1 MQATHEAT
9 VPLSTFLSNDAQR
22 GHILDN
28 LQTGSL
34 ISIGKLCDD
43 DCIALFGKYNLKVF
57 KDGQIIVRGTRNQTN
72 GLWNIPLNSALP
84 RTQSSSP
91 DDHLACSAI
100 RNDATQQDLAGFYH
114 GTAFSP
120 LPSTFLRAI
129 TKGHFATWPGLTT
142 TLVKKH
148 LVKSMATSKGHMRL
162 QQQNINSTKTTI
174 DEEIPNTVSLDIEP
188 SQEPQNERT
197 HEVHAIL
204 IDTKEF
210 ARSYSDQTGKFP
222 VQSTR
227 GNNYIFILYGYDSN
241 AILSTPLPSRQASK
255 ITSAWTNCHNLLQRN
270 GYAPVLHILD
280 NECSTSLKDAFK
292 KNSVDFQRVP
302 PHTHRR
308 NAAERAIQTWKHHFI
323 SGLASCDPSFPLAE
337 WDRLLP
343 QCDITIN
350 HLRSSRRQPNLSAHA
365 CIFGTLD
372 FNKTPMAVPGTKVL
386 TFEAPSQRRTF
397 APHGREG
404 YYIGPSPEHYRCY
417 KTLLTDTN
425 SIRDT
430 LTLDWFP
437 KTVPFPK
444 VTNDTYLR
452 QTADDLLSLLQPTQ
466 PERQAHELTYGSS
479 VTNAYVQIA
488 QLLRR
493 ATAPPAAPP
502 TSTTIA
508 STPAPPPRV
517 PTLPV
522 PPPRVP
528 TPTAPQPRV
537 PTPIAPQPRVPT
549 PTAMQPRVPTHVATP
564 PLVPTQSATTNRP
577 TAVVPQPTL
586 PVRQPRVPTA
596 THQPNMQTQRQSF
609 QPLQQ
614 TGQQM
619 FPYSFNK
626 FPPQAFYPPMSHL
639 APTPRKTYLPMR
651 PIHPSM
657 RRPYYDN
664 AARYNQ
670 ATQFLAQAAISTQ
683 YEHHIAA
690 LSTAPVAGK
699 QESLPKL
706 LKGPDKERWTRGNA
720 NEFGRLLP
728 NGIGKDRP
736 EKDKIKGTGTIFPI
750 RRHAIPPDRKITYAN
765 FVCNIRPQK
774 AETHRVRM
782 TAGGDKLDYPGD
794 PSSPAV
800 AILDAKIHINST
812 ISDAKHGAR
821 YLTLDIKNFYLGTP
835 MTYFQYIRVKRE
847 IIPQEVMDE
856 YNFTIETDGH
866 VYFEIRRGMYGLK
879 EAGIIAFKQLVNKL
893 RPYGYEPMKHTPGFW
908 RHTTRKTTFTL
919 CVDDFGVK
927 YFSKDDAN
935 HLINAVKD
943 HYEVTTDWK
952 GQLYIGMD
960 LDWHY
965 DKGYVDAS
973 MDGYARRALTKFDHK
988 PPSRPQHAPHPYNAP
1003 IYGSKTP
1010 QKATVQA
1017 KATPLDAE
1025 GTRRIQ
1031 AIAGTFLYY
1040 SEIDPC
1046 IKPALNEIS
1055 ATQAKPTEDTKLK
1068 ADMLMDYIHTYPDAV
1083 LRFHAS
1089 DMVLTMETDAA
1100 YLVLPQA
1107 RSRAAAW
1114 FIFGNDPNTHERP
1127 MTNAPVHVMCNTIKN
1142 VMSSAAEAETG
1153 GIYMATQRACPIRT
1167 AIIELGHAQPE
1178 TGTPCYTD
1186 NKTAQGILTASM
1198 RQKLSKA
1205 FDMRFYWIRDRIQQ
1219 GQFNLIWRKGILN
1232 MADYFTKHH
1241 PAWHHRNM
1249 RYKYLQR
1256 THAAY
1261 SAYTA
1266 DNPSACKGVLLPT
1279 ILLPYL
1285 QKYFNTLTS
1294 QLTLAHIR

>member
-9 VPLSTFLSNDAQR
+9 IPLSTSLSTDAQT

-28 LQTGSL
+28 LKTGSL
-34 ISIGKLCDD
+34 ISIGQLCDD
-43 DCIALFGKYNLKVF
+43 DCIALFGKYNLKIF
-57 KDGQIIVRGTRNQTN
+57 KDGQIIVRGTRNPSN
-72 GLWNIPLNSALP
+72 GLWNIPLHSLP
-84 RTQSSSP
+84 PTKPTQL
-91 DDHLACSAI
+91 DTHLACSAI
-100 RNDATQQDLAGFYH
+100 RNEATQQDLAGFYH

-120 LPSTFLRAI
+120 IPSTFLRAI
-129 TKGHFATWPGLTT
+129 KKGHFATWPGLTPSLIT
-142 TLVKKH
+142 KH
-148 LVKSMATSKGHMRL
+148 LLKSMATSKGHMRL
-162 QQQNINSTKTTI
+162 QQKHINSTKTTI
-174 DEEIPNTVSLDIEP
+174 EEDVPDAVSLDMDPI
-188 SQEPQNERT
+188 QEPQNART
-197 HEVHAIL
+197 HEVHAAL
-204 IDTKEF
+204 ICIDNKEF

-227 GNNYIFILYGYDSN
+227 GNNYIFILYDYDSN
-241 AILSTPLPSRQASK
+241 AILSTPLSSRQASK
-255 ITSAWTNCHNLLQRN
+255 ITTAWTTCHNLLKSN
-270 GYAPVLHILD
+270 GYEPVLHILD
-280 NECSTSLKDAFK
+280 NECSNSLKDAFK
-292 KNSVDFQRVP
+292 KHSIAFQRVP

-308 NAAERAIQTWKHHFI
+308 NAAERAIQTWKNHFI
-323 SGLASCDPSFPLAE
+323 SGLASCDPNFPLAE

-343 QCDITIN
+343 QCDITLN
-350 HLRSSRRQPNLSAHA
+350 HLRSSRRQPKLSAHA
-365 CIFGTLD
+365 CISGIFD
-372 FNKTPMAVPGTKVL
+372 FNATPMAVPGTKVL

-404 YYIGPSPEHYRCY
+404 YYIGPSLEHYRCY
-417 KTLLTDTN
+417 KTFLTDTN
-425 SIRDT
+425 AIRDT

-444 VTNDTYLR
+444 VTNDNYLR
-452 QTADDLLSLLQPTQ
+452 QTADDLLSLLQPAQ
-466 PERQAHELTYGSS
+466 PATQAHSLTYGSN
-479 VTNAYVQIA
+479 VTNAYIQIA

-493 ATAPPAAPP
+493 ATTPP
-502 TSTTIA
+502 T
-508 STPAPPPRV
+508 PR
-517 PTLPV
+517 PTAD
-522 PPPRVP
+522 PPRVP
-528 TPTAPQPRV
+528 TPAPATLPTNPATIPR
-537 PTPIAPQPRVPT
+537 
-549 PTAMQPRVPTHVATP
+549 VATP
-564 PLVPTQSATTNRP
+564 APPAPAAPPQAPSPRPANNNVPIRPTQAIQHP
-577 TAVVPQPTL
+577 L
-586 PVRQPRVPTA
+586 PPDRQPRVPIITKQHPTA
-596 THQPNMQTQRQSF
+596 QTQF
-609 QPLQQ
+609 QF
-614 TGQQM
+614 
-619 FPYSFNK
+619 FPTQNSA
-626 FPPQAFYPPMSHL
+626 PQAYYKLPQAYYPPMAQF
-639 APTPRKTYLPMR
+639 APKTRRTYQPLR
-651 PIHPSM
+651 PLHPNLL
-657 RRPYYDN
+657 RPYSDT
-664 AARYNQ
+664 ASRYSQ
-670 ATQFLAQAAISTQ
+670 ATQYLAQAAISNQ
-683 YEHHIAA
+683 YAHHIAA
-690 LSTAPVAGK
+690 LSAAPIAGK
-699 QESLPKL
+699 QESLQKL
-706 LKGPDKERWTRGNA
+706 LKGPEKERWNRGNA

-728 NGIGKDRP
+728 HGIGKNRP
-736 EKDKIKGTGTIFPI
+736 DNEKIKGTGTIFPI
-750 RRHAIPPDRKITYAN
+750 RRHAIPSDRKVTYAN

-800 AILDAKIHINST
+800 AILDAKLHINSV

-835 MTYFQYIRVKRE
+835 MKYFQYIRVKRE
-847 IIPQEVMDE
+847 VIPQEVMDE
-856 YNFTIETDGH
+856 YNFTIEPDGH
-866 VYFEIRRGMYGLK
+866 AYFEIRRGMYGLK
-879 EAGIIAFKQLVNKL
+879 EAGIIAFQQLVQKL

-927 YFSKDDAN
+927 YFNEEDAH

-943 HYEVTTDWK
+943 HYEVTTDWAGK
-952 GQLYIGMD
+952 LYIGMN
-960 LDWHY
+960 LDWQY
-965 DKGYVDAS
+965 EKGYVDAS

-1003 IYGSKTP
+1003 IYGSKQP
-1010 QKATVQA
+1010 QKATVEA

-1025 GTRRIQ
+1025 GKRRIQ

-1055 ATQAKPTEDTKLK
+1055 SAQANPTEDTNTK
-1068 ADMLMDYIHTYPDAV
+1068 AAMLMDYLHTYPDAV

-1089 DMVLTMETDAA
+1089 DMILTMETDAA

-1114 FIFGNDPNTHERP
+1114 FILGNDPNTHKQP

-1142 VMSSAAEAETG
+1142 VMASAAEAETG
-1153 GIYMATQRACPIRT
+1153 GIFMATQRACPLRT
-1167 AIIELGHAQPE
+1167 AIIELGHPQPK

-1186 NKTAQGILTASM
+1186 NATAKGILTASM

-1219 GQFNLIWRKGILN
+1219 GQFDLIWRKGILN

-1256 THAAY
+1256 ANCAY
-1261 SAYTA
+1261 SAYCT
-1266 DNPSACKGVLLPT
+1266 DNPSACKGVLLPRT
-1279 ILLPYL
+1279 LLPYL

-1294 QLTLAHIR
+1294 QLTLAFLR